1 MPLSLEAV
9 FYVEDPPEIE
19 FRDGLFH
26 LATTIGGMRFE
37 RVMLPH
43 VFAKSIWRGEQ
54 ALRLFRSGAN
64 VVELRAK
71 VPDEDCPAAHG

>member
-9 FYVEDPPEIE
+9 FYVEEPPEIE
-19 FRDGLFH
+19 LRGGMFH
-26 LATTIGGMRFE
+26 VSQIIGGMRFE

-43 VFAKSIWRGEQ
+43 VFAVSIWRAEQ
-54 ALRLFRSGAN
+54 ALALFRKGAN

-71 VPDEDCPAAHG
+71 APDEDLPVAAH